1 LGVRAC
7 ACGQEI
13 RRLVAPDDAGGHA
26 RGNHTRGLRR
36 IEGSPGLGYA
46 ANRTGAIM
54 GASVLVAVR
63 GEPFLTAM
71 ADRRRAQGIAGR
83 NRRRKRRAN
92 RCEDLHDKRD
102 QDNRQELLRASTH
115 QATQT
120 TSYPCAE
127 QAVETTNPV
136 PAQSIITGRKD
147 YCSCGFSDGWRAERF
162 LFDGPSTPYDSTIR
176 TCSLANFQ
184 SFRQMLEV

>member
-1 LGVRAC
+1 
-7 ACGQEI
+7 
-13 RRLVAPDDAGGHA
+13 
-26 RGNHTRGLRR
+26 
-36 IEGSPGLGYA
+36 
-46 ANRTGAIM
+46 M

-71 ADRRRAQGIAGR
+71 ADRRRAHGIAGR

-102 QDNRQELLRASTH
+102 QDDRQELLKASTH

-127 QAVETTNPV
+127 QPVETTNPF
-136 PAQSIITGRKD
+136 PAQSIITGCKKF
-147 YCSCGFSDGWRAERF
+147 CSCGFSDGWCAERF
-162 LFDGPSTPYDSTIR
+162 LFDDASTNLP
-176 TCSLANFQ
+176 
-184 SFRQMLEV
+184 